1 MMKQINVKKKGRRKA
16 FEHIPETTEQLPLNI
31 TDIKNLDHQYQHFD
45 QFTKHSIR
53 K

>member
-1 MMKQINVKKKGRRKA
+1 MMKRKTVKKKGRRHDIEYKGDPG
-16 FEHIPETTEQLPLNI
+16 ELVIDMSNI
-31 TDIKNLDHQYQHFD
+31 RQLDHQYQHFD